1 MSRFSKITTIDFV
14 QKQLYDK
21 GENQSILEIPAPE
34 GFSGKERVNDVSART
49 VITIARQY
57 GSGGREIGEMLAK
70 KLEIPYY
77 DKELIALAAKKSGL
91 AEEVFRQADER
102 ATSTL
107 VYSLV
112 MGTYGFGGGMA
123 GVNEMPINDKLFLIQ
138 AEIIRK
144 AAAEGP
150 CVIVGRCAD
159 YILREHTDCLRVFIH
174 ADRDSRL
181 RRAVEKYGVDPAKV
195 SDFLTKKDK
204 QRANYYNFY
213 TNKKWDALQNYDL
226 TLDSSVFTPEQAV
239 ELIIKAAGYIG
250 K

>member
-1 MSRFSKITTIDFV
+1 MKIMSS
-14 QKQLYDK
+14 
-21 GENQSILEIPAPE
+21 
-34 GFSGKERVNDVSART
+34 RT

-70 KLEIPYY
+70 KLNVPYY

-91 AEEVFRQADER
+91 SEEVFRQADER
-102 ATSTL
+102 ATSSL
-107 VYSLV
+107 LYSLV
-112 MGTYGFGGGMA
+112 MGTYGYGGGVA
-123 GVNEMPINDKLFLIQ
+123 GMNDMPINDKLFLIQ
-138 AEIIRK
+138 ADIIRK
-144 AAAEGP
+144 AAEEGS

-159 YILREHTDCLRVFIH
+159 YVLRERKDCLRVFIH

-181 RRAVEKYGVDPAKV
+181 RRAVEKYGIDPAKV

-226 TLDSSVFTPEQAV
+226 TIDSSVFTPEQAV
-239 ELIIKAAGYIG
+239 DLIILAAGFMEP
-250 K
+250 

>member
-1 MSRFSKITTIDFV
+1 MIKVKTSQYWKYRPRKD
-14 QKQLYDK
+14 
-21 GENQSILEIPAPE
+21 
-34 GFSGKERVNDVSART
+34 FSGKERVNDVSART

-91 AEEVFRQADER
+91 SEEVFRQADER
-102 ATSTL
+102 ATSSL
-107 VYSLV
+107 LYSLV

-159 YILREHTDCLRVFIH
+159 YVLKEDK
-174 ADRDSRL
+174 S
-181 RRAVEKYGVDPAKV
+181 AV
-195 SDFLTKKDK
+195 
-204 QRANYYNFY
+204 
-213 TNKKWDALQNYDL
+213 
-226 TLDSSVFTPEQAV
+226 SVFLHAPIEKRIERISKLYQLEPRKAK
-239 ELIIKAAGYIG
+239 ELISKTDKRRSGYYQYYTSQKWGAAENFHLSLDTSTLSKEEIVDLLIQYGEL
-250 K
+250 KSR

>member
-1 MSRFSKITTIDFV
+1 M
-14 QKQLYDK
+14 QY
-21 GENQSILEIPAPE
+21 
-34 GFSGKERVNDVSART
+34 ERVKIMSSRT

-70 KLEIPYY
+70 KLNVPYY

-91 AEEVFRQADER
+91 SEEVFRQADER
-102 ATSTL
+102 ATSSL
-107 VYSLV
+107 LYSLV
-112 MGTYGFGGGMA
+112 MGTYGYGGGVA
-123 GVNEMPINDKLFLIQ
+123 GMNDMPINDKLFLIQ
-138 AEIIRK
+138 ADIIRK
-144 AAAEGP
+144 AAEEGA

-159 YILREHTDCLRVFIH
+159 YVLREKKDCLRVFIH

-181 RRAVEKYGVDPAKV
+181 RRAVEKYGIDPTKV

-226 TLDSSVFTPEQAV
+226 TIDSSVFTPEQAV
-239 ELIIKAAGYIG
+239 ELIIQAAGFMEA
-250 K
+250 

>member
-1 MSRFSKITTIDFV
+1 MYPRTNIDFV
-14 QKQLYDK
+14 QNMVYH
-21 GENQSILEIPAPE
+21 E
-34 GFSGKERVNDVSART
+34 SGTGKSGSTLQYERVKTMSSRT

-70 KLEIPYY
+70 KLNVPYY

-91 AEEVFRQADER
+91 SEEVFRQADER
-102 ATSTL
+102 ATSSL
-107 VYSLV
+107 LYSLV
-112 MGTYGFGGGMA
+112 MGTYGYGGGVA
-123 GVNEMPINDKLFLIQ
+123 GMNDMPINDKLFLIQ
-138 AEIIRK
+138 ADIIRK
-144 AAAEGP
+144 AAEEGA

-159 YILREHTDCLRVFIH
+159 YILRERKDCLRVFIH

-181 RRAVEKYGVDPAKV
+181 RRAVEKYGIDPTKV

-226 TLDSSVFTPEQAV
+226 TIDSSVFTPEQAV
-239 ELIIKAAGYIG
+239 ELIIQAAVFMEA
-250 K
+250 